1 MKLVHIHVDILP
13 TSQTCILLI
22 GKSKVPVNESSDS
35 DSSSSSS
42 EEEKKMDV
50 VSPLAPLG

>member
-1 MKLVHIHVDILP
+1 MKLVHIHVDILL